1 MGTKVEDLLLTAVTE
16 VFEQVL
22 EGYPDYPYK
31 KAFTNP
37 DLRRTLIAQV
47 LSQLQNWHPGNEEGN
62 NLSNTPEDWQL
73 SQEDKMHIQTIIR
86 QEIAYIIQQKSECI
100 SRTATEEID
109 SCFTPSHWFG

>member
-1 MGTKVEDLLLTAVTE
+1 MLPAVTE
-16 VFEQVL
+16 IFDQVL

-37 DLRRTLIAQV
+37 DQRRTLIAKV
-47 LSQLQNWHPGNEEGN
+47 VSQLQNWHPGNEEGKTLLN
-62 NLSNTPEDWQL
+62 NSEKLQF
-73 SQEDKMHIQTIIR
+73 SQGDKMHIQTIIR

-109 SCFTPSHWFG
+109 SCFAPSHWFG